1 MKRHLTIIT
10 LSLALVSIILEGN
23 SVLGQQKRSGSGGEA
38 WDYLR
43 DKYDANGDGQLTAA
57 EYTRGPDK
65 FQRLDANR
73 DGVISPKDW
82 GGVNSR
88 KKSFGGRQK
97 RSLDSSEVSPPAKG
111 DKAPGFKLAYVNEPL
126 KTVELASFQGSKP
139 VALVFGSCS

>member
-1 MKRHLTIIT
+1 MKRRLTIIG
-10 LSLALVSIILEGN
+10 LSLALVSIILGGN
-23 SVLGQQKRSGSGGEA
+23 SVSGQQNRSGSGAEA
-38 WDYLR
+38 WEYLQ

-82 GGVNSR
+82 GGGNSR
-88 KKSFGGRQK
+88 KQSFGSRQK
-97 RSLDSSEVSPPAKG
+97 QSQDSSEVSPPAKG

-139 VALVFGSCS
+139 VALIFGSCS